1 MKNKSYIKIGMTVAA
16 FSVSS
21 LSAEA
26 QAKPNQVMWTDR
38 TLTNPPL
45 VEQRSIDG
53 SMERF
58 WNLPDNPN
66 VAKSQSVKRPMHSR
80 TSSVPARKSASM
92 EQKREVRERRGF
104 FGINLFNL
112 IPLIDIVH
120 GEVTTESLDSVEGK
134 K

>member
-1 MKNKSYIKIGMTVAA
+1 MKYKRYIKIGMTVVALSVW
-16 FSVSS
+16 SVS
-21 LSAEA
+21 AGA
-26 QAKPNQVMWTDR
+26 QTRTNQVMWTDR

-53 SMERF
+53 SLERF
-58 WNLPDNPN
+58 WNLPDNPK
-66 VAKSQSVKRPMHSR
+66 VEESQSVERPMRSR
-80 TSSVPARKSASM
+80 ASSVPTRKGVSM
-92 EQKREVRERRGF
+92 EQKREVRERRGY